1 MHVPVNLIIN
11 SNKGSISKRTII
23 ECYNNGQGNETLEL
37 FDLISGNLLNWLSWL
52 QETPQLSDDHFS
64 PDFVNLVAH
73 W

>member
-23 ECYNNGQGNETLEL
+23 ECYYNGWGEETRQLYA
-37 FDLISGNLLNWLSWL
+37 LISGNLLNLLSWL

>member
-1 MHVPVNLIIN
+1 MHQL
-11 SNKGSISKRTII
+11 
-23 ECYNNGQGNETLEL
+23 YA
-37 FDLISGNLLNWLSWL
+37 LISGNLLNLLSLL